1 MLQSMGL
8 QRVGR
13 YLVSK
18 QLVSLYAAAGEDCPG
33 TSDSVVGSRSQ
44 PVSASVS
51 SSIKQDGD
59 DDDDTTSS

>member
-8 QRVGR
+8 QRVGH
-13 YLVSK
+13 YLVNK

-33 TSDSVVGSRSQ
+33 ASSSVVGPRSQ

-51 SSIKQDGD
+51 SSIKLDGD
-59 DDDDTTSS
+59 DDDNTTSS